1 MRIVAGLFLWG
12 VGTGAFQVEGSWRK
26 DGKGSSIWD
35 RFVHTEFRDA
45 DSTDVSSDSYTLLDK
60 DLSALDFLGVTFYQF
75 SISWSRVLN
84 IRLMNVNFSYAAIKY
99 DNIDVFGYTA
109 WSLLDGFEWQHAYN
123 IRRGLFYVDF
133 KSEKKERIPKSS
145 AQYYKQIIQ
154 ENGFFPRESHLKL

>member
-1 MRIVAGLFLWG
+1 MCEFLWG
-12 VGTGAFQVEGSWRK
+12 VGTGAFQVEGSWRE

-35 RFVHTEFRDA
+35 RFIHSELRDP
-45 DSTDVSSDSYTLLDK
+45 DSTDGDSYTLLDK

-75 SISWSRVLN
+75 SISWSR
-84 IRLMNVNFSYAAIKY
+84 LMDITFSYAAIKH

-133 KSEKKERIPKSS
+133 NSEKKERIPKSS
-145 AQYYKQIIQ
+145 ALYYKQIIR
-154 ENGFFPRESHLKL
+154 ENAHIAFTI

>member
-1 MRIVAGLFLWG
+1 
-12 VGTGAFQVEGSWRK
+12 
-26 DGKGSSIWD
+26 
-35 RFVHTEFRDA
+35 
-45 DSTDVSSDSYTLLDK
+45 
-60 DLSALDFLGVTFYQF
+60 
-75 SISWSRVLN
+75 
-84 IRLMNVNFSYAAIKY
+84 MNVNFSYAAIKY

-154 ENGFFPRESHLKL
+154 ENGFFPRESTPSLQAQFSCDFSWGITESVLKVSVKIPKRSILAGQFSFTL